1 MTLVSFK
8 EKSMLGE
15 PEYNMNELFAQLG
28 LDSSDAAIDSFIE
41 NNQLG
46 KEEKLIEASIWTDN
60 QRAFLQEEW
69 EKDAE
74 WVEVIDDL
82 NVRMHPDA

>member
-1 MTLVSFK
+1 
-8 EKSMLGE
+8 MLGE

-28 LDSSDAAIDSFIE
+28 LDSSDEAIDKFVAE
-41 NNQLG
+41 NQLSS
-46 KEEKLIEASIWTDN
+46 EEKLVEADVWTDS
-60 QRAFLQEEW
+60 QRMFLQEEW
-69 EKDAE
+69 KKDAA

>member
-1 MTLVSFK
+1 
-8 EKSMLGE
+8 MLGE

-28 LDSSDAAIDSFIE
+28 LDSSDEAIDSFVE
-41 NNQLG
+41 HNKLA
-46 KEEKLIEASIWTDN
+46 KEEKLIEAAVWNDN

-69 EKDAE
+69 NKDAA

>member
-1 MTLVSFK
+1 
-8 EKSMLGE
+8 MLGE
-15 PEYNMNELFAQLG
+15 PEYNMNQLFAQLG
-28 LDSSDAAIDSFIE
+28 LDSSDEAIDSFVE
-41 NNQLG
+41 NNKLA
-46 KEEKLIEASIWTDN
+46 KEEKLIEAAVWNDN

-69 EKDAE
+69 NKDAA

>member
-1 MTLVSFK
+1 
-8 EKSMLGE
+8 MLGE
-15 PEYNMNELFAQLG
+15 SEYNMNELFAQLG
-28 LDSSDAAIDSFIE
+28 LDSSDEAIDAFIE
-41 NNQLG
+41 NNKLA
-46 KEEKLIEASIWTDN
+46 KEEKLIEAAVWNDN

-69 EKDAE
+69 NKDAA

>member
-1 MTLVSFK
+1 
-8 EKSMLGE
+8 MLGE

-28 LDSSDAAIDSFIE
+28 LDSSDEAIDKFIAD
-41 NNQLG
+41 NQLSS
-46 KEEKLIEASIWTDN
+46 EEKLMEADVWTDS
-60 QRAFLQEEW
+60 QRMFLQEEW
-69 EKDAE
+69 QKDAA

>member
-1 MTLVSFK
+1 
-8 EKSMLGE
+8 MLGE

-28 LDSSDAAIDSFIE
+28 LDSSDEAIDSFID
-41 NNQLG
+41 NNKLA
-46 KEEKLIEASIWTDN
+46 KEEKLIEANIWTDS

-69 EKDAE
+69 ERDAE

-82 NVRMHPDA
+82 NVRLHPEA

>member
-1 MTLVSFK
+1 
-8 EKSMLGE
+8 MLGE

-28 LDSSDAAIDSFIE
+28 LDNSDEAIDSFIE
-41 NNQLG
+41 NNQLA
-46 KEEKLIEASIWTDN
+46 KEEKLTESNVWTDS
-60 QRAFLQEEW
+60 QRMFLQEEW
-69 EKDAE
+69 KKDAA

>member
-1 MTLVSFK
+1 
-8 EKSMLGE
+8 MLGE

-28 LDSSDAAIDSFIE
+28 LDSSDEAIDKFIAD
-41 NNQLG
+41 NQLSS
-46 KEEKLIEASIWTDN
+46 EEKLIEADAWTDS
-60 QRAFLQEEW
+60 QRMFLQEEW
-69 EKDAE
+69 QKDAA

>member
-1 MTLVSFK
+1 
-8 EKSMLGE
+8 MLGE

-28 LDSSDAAIDSFIE
+28 LDSSDEAIDKFIAE
-41 NNQLG
+41 NQLSS
-46 KEEKLIEASIWTDN
+46 EEKLTESDVWTEN
-60 QRAFLQEEW
+60 QRMFLQEEW
-69 EKDAE
+69 KKDAA